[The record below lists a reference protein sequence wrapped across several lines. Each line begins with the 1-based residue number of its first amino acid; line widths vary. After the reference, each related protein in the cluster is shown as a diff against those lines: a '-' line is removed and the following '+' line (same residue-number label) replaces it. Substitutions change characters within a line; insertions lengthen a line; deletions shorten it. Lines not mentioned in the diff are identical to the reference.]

1 MKLTINILFR
11 LVREAKRLREVRAGK
26 RMALES
32 TCREIPEA
40 AASLKSF
47 NRMEKGRPRK
57 EVDQPELLSTILKIV
72 EASSAAHDR
81 RRTGCLRSVTTLND
95 LHSELTKL
103 GFNLSRSATHL

>member
-11 LVREAKRLREVRAGK
+11 LVREAKRSREFRAGK

-47 NRMEKGRPRK
+47 NRMEKGRSRK
-57 EVDQPELLSTILKIV
+57 EVDQPELLATILKIV
-72 EASSAAHDR
+72 EASLVADNR
-81 RRTGCLRSVTTLND
+81 PPTECLRSITTLND
-95 LHSELTKL
+95 LNSELTKPS
-103 GFNLSRSATHL
+103 FDLS

>member
-57 EVDQPELLSTILKIV
+57 EVDQPELLSSILKIV
-72 EASSAAHDR
+72 EASVAADDR
-81 RRTGCLRSVTTLND
+81 RRTDTISHD
-95 LHSELTKL
+95 TK
-103 GFNLSRSATHL
+103 